1 MTTNND
7 ANAQNEKQFRN
18 FSRLSALAAG
28 LFMPLMYLA
37 FVPVLRRLAH
47 GAPGGWVGFRTA
59 ASTSSIENWQLAQTL
74 AAHHFLVLGIGF
86 LAIAAVGYLLLSRLA
101 PGNSKLWAY
110 ISYGLLALQVAALG
124 FSTVMIERTLP
135 AVSGAAPSQVADH
148 WGMTVF
154 FGLLTPIML
163 ILAGPFMRHLAT
175 KNPNYASG
183 YRTPGS
189 MQSPKHWA
197 VANNLAAGISVWI
210 GIVTTILAVVAFI
223 WLWLNNNQNTNT
235 WWYVSLFFALA
246 PLLAFAAMIPFIEAR
261 LKRL

>member
-59 ASTSSIENWQLAQTL
+59 ASTSSIENWQLAQSL
-74 AAHHFLVLGIGF
+74 AANHFLILGLGF
-86 LAIAAVGYLLLSRLA
+86 LVIAALCYLLIARFA
-101 PGNSKLWAY
+101 PENSKLWAWVGF
-110 ISYGLLALQVAALG
+110 GLLALQMVALG
-124 FSTVMIERTLP
+124 VSTFIIERALP
-135 AVSGAAPSQVADH
+135 PVTGGAPLAVADN
-148 WGMTVF
+148 WGMPVF

-163 ILAGPFMRHLAT
+163 IFAGPFMRHLAS
-175 KNPNYASG
+175 KNPNFASG

-189 MQSPKHWA
+189 MQSPQHWA
-197 VANNLAAGISVWI
+197 LANNLAAGISVWI
-210 GIVTTILAVVAFI
+210 GIVTTILAVIAFV
-223 WLWLNNNQNTNT
+223 WLWLNNNQSTNT
-235 WWYVSLFFALA
+235 WWYVSLFFAVA
-246 PLLAFAAMIPFIEAR
+246 PLLAFAATIPFIEAR